1 MSEKIKDEKNRW
13 RNRTVG
19 FRVSPEEW
27 DVFTDKVKMCGY
39 SKKQEYIMECLMHHT
54 ITAKGNPLML
64 IQFRKDLKKML
75 TELQRIES
83 KEGLNE
89 AIEQEV
95 FTPIA
100 TMLQILESFQENSH

>member
-1 MSEKIKDEKNRW
+1 
-13 RNRTVG
+13 
-19 FRVSPEEW
+19 
-27 DVFTDKVKMCGY
+27 
-39 SKKQEYIMECLMHHT
+39 MHHT